1 MRRTMS
7 ATNLRY
13 VYGPVLSRRLGWSLG
28 IDLVPLK
35 TCTYDCIYCQLG
47 RTINKTLERREYVPI
62 CSVLMELERSLASGK
77 VPDYISIA
85 GSGEPT
91 LNSGIGSLISQI
103 KNMTDIPVAVLTN
116 GSLLWMDDIQDAL
129 MPADLILPSL
139 DAGDEP
145 LFHFVNRPHD
155 GISFE
160 RMVEGLAAF
169 TNRFKGHIWLEILL
183 LGGVAGI
190 RDEVKKIALIIKHFK
205 LTRVQLNTV
214 VRPPAEV
221 FALPLPKPQ
230 MLALRGFLPGEVD
243 IISQHGCGDST
254 QSPLSNSR
262 SDDILSL
269 ICRRPC
275 TCIDIAKCLGL
286 HPSEAIKDLGQ
297 LMALGKVKAII
308 VNKSSFYSAVG
319 SIDA

>member
-1 MRRTMS
+1 MS
-7 ATNLRY
+7 ATNPRY
-13 VYGPVLSRRLGWSLG
+13 VYGPVRSRRLGWSLG

-47 RTINKTLERREYVPI
+47 RTTNKTLERREYVPI
-62 CSVLMELERSLASGK
+62 PSVLMELERSLASG
-77 VPDYISIA
+77 VFPHYISIA

-160 RMVEGLAAF
+160 RIVEGLAAF

-221 FALPLPKPQ
+221 FALPLTKPQ
-230 MLALRGFLPGEVD
+230 MLALKGLLPGEVD
-243 IISQHGCGDST
+243 IISQHDSGDST
-254 QSPLSNSR
+254 QSPSSNSR

-269 ICRRPC
+269 LCRRPC

-286 HPSEAIKDLGQ
+286 HPLEAIKDLER
-297 LMALGKVKAII
+297 LIASGKVKASIM
-308 VNKSSFYSAVG
+308 NKIPFYSAVG